1 MVAVYK
7 VLKTSGKVVF
17 LSATILAASFF
28 GLSFVDV
35 PMVSSIGIGGAVVVL
50 STMVVNLT
58 LVPSLLILIGPYLYS
73 CHGCSSSGS
82 SDNYIKNAD
91 SLLPNGHNNDP
102 LGTKQDIVNQRKL
115 KDVTVALIS
124 AQTTQRYFKGS
135 IIASENL

>member
-17 LSATILAASFF
+17 LSATIPASFF

-91 SLLPNGHNNDP
+91 SLLPN
-102 LGTKQDIVNQRKL
+102 DI
-115 KDVTVALIS
+115 TMIPW
-124 AQTTQRYFKGS
+124 AQSK
-135 IIASENL
+135 I